1 MKRITLLLLCV
12 LFMGTGVFA
21 QKIYLV
27 AAGVSDYPG
36 DKLDLRLPVN
46 DATAIQWLYQKNKN
60 AETVLLTNNQATK
73 SNVLRN
79 MENMFTKASPK
90 DIVVF
95 FFSGHGYPGGFVGY
109 DEKIDYADIKK
120 VMAKSNS
127 LNKMIFADAC
137 ISGKMRNQHSST
149 SSSTPSSLNVM
160 LLLSS
165 RSNEYSLE
173 SRSDKIKNG
182 YFTAVLQR
190 ALRGA
195 ADKDRNR
202 IITAKELFDYVSTR
216 VKEVTNDEQHPV
228 MWGKFSD
235 SMPVMRW

>member
-79 MENMFTKASPK
+79 M
-90 DIVVF
+90 
-95 FFSGHGYPGGFVGY
+95 
-109 DEKIDYADIKK
+109 
-120 VMAKSNS
+120 
-127 LNKMIFADAC
+127 
-137 ISGKMRNQHSST
+137 
-149 SSSTPSSLNVM
+149 
-160 LLLSS
+160 
-165 RSNEYSLE
+165 
-173 SRSDKIKNG
+173 
-182 YFTAVLQR
+182 
-190 ALRGA
+190 
-195 ADKDRNR
+195 
-202 IITAKELFDYVSTR
+202 
-216 VKEVTNDEQHPV
+216 
-228 MWGKFSD
+228 
-235 SMPVMRW
+235 